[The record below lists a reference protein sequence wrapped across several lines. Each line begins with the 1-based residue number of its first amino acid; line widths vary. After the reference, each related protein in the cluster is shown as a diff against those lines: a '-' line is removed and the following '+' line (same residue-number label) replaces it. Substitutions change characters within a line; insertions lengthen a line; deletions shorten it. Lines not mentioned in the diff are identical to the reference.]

1 MNGCAPGEVD
11 TGLSQEILAAVSDK
25 FDSQM
30 AFTMDLMRH
39 ASLRGQEAEAQ
50 ISLYAAL
57 EERGYAMDRWA
68 IDVDAIQDHP
78 GFSPVKVDYTNAL
91 NVVASH
97 RPRNRQ
103 GRSLILNGHIDVVPT
118 GPLEMWTH
126 PPFEPRIE
134 ADWLY
139 GRGGGDM
146 KAGLCANI
154 FAMDALRDLGL
165 QPAAEVYLQSVTEEE
180 CTGNGA
186 LSALVRGYQ
195 ADAAI
200 IPEPEDDMLVRAN
213 VGVIW
218 FRVHVRGRPFH
229 VREAARGA
237 NAIEAAYRLI
247 EALKD
252 LETQWNEKRSEHR
265 YFEDLEQP
273 INFNVGKISGGD
285 WASSVPAWCCVD
297 VRAAIYPGVD
307 PRDAAREIEACLA
320 ARSRDDPFLSEN
332 PPEVEYN
339 GFFAQGYVLEEGSDA
354 EKVLARA
361 HATSFGSELR
371 SFVTPGY
378 LDGRVFVLYDN
389 CPCLVYGPLSRDIHA
404 FDECV
409 SIASVKRITGTI
421 ALFIASWCGLET
433 LA

>member
-50 ISLYAAL
+50 TSLYAAL

>member
-50 ISLYAAL
+50 TSLYAAL
-57 EERGYAMDRWA
+57 EERGYAMDHWA

>member
-50 ISLYAAL
+50 TSLYTAL

-404 FDECV
+404 FDERV

>member
-50 ISLYAAL
+50 TSLYVAL

>member
-1 MNGCAPGEVD
+1 MYKR
-11 TGLSQEILAAVSDK
+11 Q
-25 FDSQM
+25 
-30 AFTMDLMRH
+30 
-39 ASLRGQEAEAQ
+39 
-50 ISLYAAL
+50 LYAAL

-165 QPAAEVYLQSVTEEE
+165 QPSAEVYIQSVTEEE

-200 IPEPEDDMLVRAN
+200 IPEPEDEMLVRAN

-218 FRVHVRGRPFH
+218 FRGHVRGRPFH

-237 NAIEAAYRLI
+237 NAALVHIDRDKGLGTRGDVAGMASRKQVLIGVVTRRALQRLGVDDEKAGTIGTPQRQPVSTSPPSSHDRLI
-247 EALKD
+247 V
-252 LETQWNEKRSEHR
+252 RCGH
-265 YFEDLEQP
+265 
-273 INFNVGKISGGD
+273 
-285 WASSVPAWCCVD
+285 PA
-297 VRAAIYPGVD
+297 R
-307 PRDAAREIEACLA
+307 R
-320 ARSRDDPFLSEN
+320 
-332 PPEVEYN
+332 
-339 GFFAQGYVLEEGSDA
+339 
-354 EKVLARA
+354 
-361 HATSFGSELR
+361 
-371 SFVTPGY
+371 
-378 LDGRVFVLYDN
+378 
-389 CPCLVYGPLSRDIHA
+389 
-404 FDECV
+404 
-409 SIASVKRITGTI
+409 ASV
-421 ALFIASWCGLET
+421 
-433 LA
+433 

>member
-1 MNGCAPGEVD
+1 MNGCAPGEID
-11 TGLSQEILAAVSDK
+11 AGLSQEILAAVSDK

-50 ISLYAAL
+50 TSLYTAL

-97 RPRNRQ
+97 RPCNHR

>member
-50 ISLYAAL
+50 TSLYTAL

-126 PPFEPRIE
+126 PPFEPQIE

-237 NAIEAAYRLI
+237 NAIEVAYRLI

-297 VRAAIYPGVD
+297 VRAAIYPAVD

>member
-30 AFTMDLMRH
+30 AFSMDLMRH

-50 ISLYAAL
+50 TSLYAAL

-146 KAGLCANI
+146 KAGLCATS

-165 QPAAEVYLQSVTEEE
+165 QPAAEV
-180 CTGNGA
+180 
-186 LSALVRGYQ
+186 
-195 ADAAI
+195 
-200 IPEPEDDMLVRAN
+200 
-213 VGVIW
+213 
-218 FRVHVRGRPFH
+218 
-229 VREAARGA
+229 
-237 NAIEAAYRLI
+237 
-247 EALKD
+247 
-252 LETQWNEKRSEHR
+252 
-265 YFEDLEQP
+265 
-273 INFNVGKISGGD
+273 
-285 WASSVPAWCCVD
+285 
-297 VRAAIYPGVD
+297 
-307 PRDAAREIEACLA
+307 
-320 ARSRDDPFLSEN
+320 
-332 PPEVEYN
+332 
-339 GFFAQGYVLEEGSDA
+339 
-354 EKVLARA
+354 
-361 HATSFGSELR
+361 
-371 SFVTPGY
+371 
-378 LDGRVFVLYDN
+378 
-389 CPCLVYGPLSRDIHA
+389 
-404 FDECV
+404 
-409 SIASVKRITGTI
+409 
-421 ALFIASWCGLET
+421 
-433 LA
+433 